1 MQCIGGAALFVVCAL
16 KTDVVTVA
24 DQGGGGGGGYGGPFS
39 WPYTKIGSAVV
50 SS

>member
-24 DQGGGGGGGYGGPFS
+24 DQGGGGGGGGGVWGPFFLALHKNWKRCS
-39 WPYTKIGSAVV
+39 
-50 SS
+50 